1 MLLSPLSKAF
11 YSKFNS
17 VRPLKNFGVIV
28 HFNYFWSFRVF
39 SGWTASR
46 RLPGSCPTIQTL
58 CKHLF
63 FSSLVVFQGRVKV
76 APSLRAR
83 TDYANRACN
92 VMLVAKLVPRT
103 ADEPSTQR
111 TAILCPLM
119 IDCTLFYRHRD
130 ECLHFITFVI
140 SLILEE

>member
-1 MLLSPLSKAF
+1 MLI
-11 YSKFNS
+11 
-17 VRPLKNFGVIV
+17 RQ
-28 HFNYFWSFRVF
+28 
-39 SGWTASR
+39 
-46 RLPGSCPTIQTL
+46 PTILTCLPLANFFISGNTSIKSNFILRENSLCFQFLRNILLFCFDALLKYGVSQLTL
-58 CKHLF
+58 
-63 FSSLVVFQGRVKV
+63 S
-76 APSLRAR
+76 SLRAR
-83 TDYANRACN
+83 TDYANRACNVTCN

-130 ECLHFITFVI
+130 ECLHFITFAI